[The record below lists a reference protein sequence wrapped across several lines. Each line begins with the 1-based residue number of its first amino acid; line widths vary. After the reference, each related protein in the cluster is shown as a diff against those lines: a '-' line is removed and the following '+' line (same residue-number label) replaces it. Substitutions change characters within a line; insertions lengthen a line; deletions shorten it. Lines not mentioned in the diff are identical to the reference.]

1 MERYPTRKKIF
12 DTTMVKGGV
21 RGSEEELKTTHVL
34 PAHLPGSFSPT
45 RFPLSQGKSFPRFP
59 PPPPQNWLF
68 NGLPTFYYTIC
79 NS

>member
-59 PPPPQNWLF
+59 PPPSPPKLA
-68 NGLPTFYYTIC
+68 L
-79 NS
+79 